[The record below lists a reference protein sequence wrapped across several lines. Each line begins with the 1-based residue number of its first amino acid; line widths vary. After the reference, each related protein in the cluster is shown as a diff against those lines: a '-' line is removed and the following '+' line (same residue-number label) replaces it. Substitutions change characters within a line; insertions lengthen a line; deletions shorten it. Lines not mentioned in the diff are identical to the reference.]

1 MEIEIRHFSAENILY
16 RSEMINETWA
26 LICEISFWGWGG
38 SVIGL
43 ILNSFPA
50 RNKIK
55 VKSVFV
61 WGISFLVFYAF
72 WIVGM
77 LNT

>member
-1 MEIEIRHFSAENILY
+1 MEIKIRHFSAENILY

-26 LICEISFWGWGG
+26 LICEISFWGWAG

-43 ILNSFPA
+43 ILNSFPD